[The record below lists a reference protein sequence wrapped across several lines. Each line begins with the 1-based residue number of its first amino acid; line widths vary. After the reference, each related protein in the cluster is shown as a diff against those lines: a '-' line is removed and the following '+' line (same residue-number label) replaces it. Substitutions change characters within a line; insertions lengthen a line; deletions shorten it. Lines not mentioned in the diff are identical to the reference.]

1 MKKLISLLLCLALLA
16 ALPLTAAE
24 AAGSFD
30 RSAFENSTKYSRQ
43 SNGEWNIQGHYI
55 KQYSNARIMVYS
67 LLFSDYVT
75 EGWGPELRVFY
86 FDPATQMYNQVTGFR
101 ADVNGTV
108 YCFDNMGPG
117 NNGAGYAF
125 GGTVQEAF
133 FRALLNAKTVSFEID
148 YINAAGEHRTGWDDH
163 IHTGELSEL
172 IDMAKYL
179 IKSNAFTIDQDA
191 KGSDKLFGAYIQ

>member
-1 MKKLISLLLCLALLA
+1 MRKLIALLLCMVMLA
-16 ALPLTAAE
+16 AMPLSMAE

-30 RSAFENSTKYSRQ
+30 KSVFTNSTKYTERSSR
-43 SNGEWNIQGHYI
+43 EWNIQGHYI

-67 LLFSDYVT
+67 LLFSNYVD
-75 EGWGPELRVFY
+75 EGWGPELRVLY

-101 ADVNGTV
+101 ATVNGTT
-108 YCFDNMGPG
+108 YCFEDMGYG
-117 NNGAGYAF
+117 NEGSGYVF

-133 FRALLNAKTVSFEID
+133 FKALLNVKTVSFEID
-148 YINAAGEHRTGWDDH
+148 YINTAGDHRTGWDDH

-179 IKSNAFTIDQDA
+179 LKSNAFSIDPNPTA
-191 KGSDKLFGAYIQ
+191 SDKDYSAYIQ